1 MVDKNP
7 PMLEFP
13 LSGQSKNILRDRIFV
28 RITKIKTFTSRHQV
42 PHEMHNNWD
51 ILQFNEESPPWF
63 CWQQHNSKKAL
74 TLTTSAL
81 PVLSVSYDTLK
92 DISWAFAHWLQSPC
106 TKIRKLV
113 RNSQQE
119 TVLMWCAGSETDER
133 VSLGKLIC
141 SRIYPDD

>member
-13 LSGQSKNILRDRIFV
+13 LSEQSKNILRDRIFV
-28 RITKIKTFTSRHQV
+28 RITKIKTFTNRHQV
-42 PHEMHNNWD
+42 PRHMHNETFYN
-51 ILQFNEESPPWF
+51 LMRNSPPWF

-92 DISWAFAHWLQSPC
+92 DTSWAFAHWLQSPC

-113 RNSQQE
+113 RDSRQE